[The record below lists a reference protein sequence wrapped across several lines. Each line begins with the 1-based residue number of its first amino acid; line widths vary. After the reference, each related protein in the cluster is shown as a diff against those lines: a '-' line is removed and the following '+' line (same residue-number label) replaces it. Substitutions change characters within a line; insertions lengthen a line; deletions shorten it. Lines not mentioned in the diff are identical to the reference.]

1 MQKIKSI
8 MYYMGL
14 NWAAFPAVN
23 CYILFF
29 VFADLLFTKYF
40 FVEILLF
47 AAGIIFTYIQLKI
60 NPDLLIDEMDQKQ
73 VQAET
78 EKERKRRASAVLDW
92 NSTYE
97 WAVLL
102 GKDKE

>member
-8 MYYMGL
+8 MYYIGL
-14 NWAAFPAVN
+14 NWAAFPAVT

-47 AAGIIFTYIQLKI
+47 AAGIFFTYIQFKI
-60 NPDLLIDEMDQKQ
+60 NPDLLTNVTECKQ
-73 VQAET
+73 PDV
-78 EKERKRRASAVLDW
+78 EKAVNRSAAVLDW
-92 NSTYE
+92 NITYE

>member
-1 MQKIKSI
+1 
-8 MYYMGL
+8 MYYIGL
-14 NWAAFPAVN
+14 NWAAFPALT

-47 AAGIIFTYIQLKI
+47 AAGIFFTYIQLKI
-60 NPDLLIDEMDQKQ
+60 NPDLLIGEMDQEQ
-73 VQAET
+73 VQVET
-78 EKERKRRASAVLDW
+78 EKERKRRADAVLDW
-92 NSTYE
+92 NKTYE

-102 GKDKE
+102 GKDK